1 MATTYDI
8 CVDYDTL
15 YDAGR
20 KLQDIG
26 NSLHNSTANMDQALL
41 YSQEFLAGEQFERVK
56 QTTENCMKIAARTEN
71 NIRYALQYMMY
82 HAKPMVF
89 SSTSATDSIL
99 FRSST

>member
-26 NSLHNSTANMDQALL
+26 NSLHNSIANMDQALL

-71 NIRYALQYMMY
+71 NIRYALQYI
-82 HAKPMVF
+82 K
-89 SSTSATDSIL
+89 DLLQIL
-99 FRSST
+99 DEYQNCSYSGGHV